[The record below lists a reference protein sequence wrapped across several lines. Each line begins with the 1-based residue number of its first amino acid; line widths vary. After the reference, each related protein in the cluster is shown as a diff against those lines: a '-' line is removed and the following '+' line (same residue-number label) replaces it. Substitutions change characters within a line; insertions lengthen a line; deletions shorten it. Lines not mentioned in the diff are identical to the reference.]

1 MNKNDTIE
9 WIKEYIKAQKEV
21 IDSIDPEQVK
31 RVMDILYDTRV
42 INKQI
47 FVIGNGGSSSNSSH
61 FSTDLGK
68 SASDTINTVV
78 KGNRF
83 RVMSLNENMSWITA
97 IGNDYSYDD
106 IFVRQ
111 LENYAIPGDV
121 LLILG
126 VSGTSKNIIKAAKW
140 AKDNGIYIIG
150 FMGYKFP
157 TDGTLKDI
165 AHECFIIDDT
175 HYGRVEDTEMVICH
189 LLTYVF
195 TENKYFQE

>member
-1 MNKNDTIE
+1 METAIN
-9 WIKEYIKAQKEV
+9 WIKEYIKAQKEA

-31 RVMDILYDTRV
+31 RVVDILYDARG

-47 FVIGNGGSSSNSSH
+47 FVIGNGGSSSNASH

-68 SASDTINTVV
+68 SASDAINTVV
-78 KGNRF
+78 KRERF
-83 RVMSLNENMSWITA
+83 KVISLNENLSWITA

-106 IFVRQ
+106 IFVKQ
-111 LENYAIPGDV
+111 LENYAEPGDV

-126 VSGTSKNIIKAAKW
+126 VSGTSKNIMKAAKW
-140 AKDNGIYIIG
+140 ARDNGVYVIG

-157 TDGTLKDI
+157 IDGTLKEM
-165 AHECFIIDDT
+165 AHECFVIDDT

-189 LLTYVF
+189 LLTYIF
-195 TENKYFQE
+195 IENKYFE